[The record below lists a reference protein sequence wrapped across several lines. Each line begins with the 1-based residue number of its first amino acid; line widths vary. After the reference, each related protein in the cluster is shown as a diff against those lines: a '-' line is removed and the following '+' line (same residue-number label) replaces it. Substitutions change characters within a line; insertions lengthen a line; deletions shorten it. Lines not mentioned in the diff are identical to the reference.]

1 MSCCVEMSDRS
12 VMKIKT
18 TMQQGLIDL
27 GEMLE

>member
-1 MSCCVEMSDRS
+1 MNGQLGMSDRL
-12 VMKIKT
+12 VMNIKT